1 MNQSFE
7 VLPFGGQ
14 SAEQGAW
21 GQERE
26 AQYPAQY
33 QGEYGAEYE
42 DEWGGEMEWL
52 GEEEGEWQG
61 ERARPYGPG
70 QRGSLRA
77 RPPLRG
83 PRRPAPPRYQGR
95 RPGRRPAEPLP
106 YLPPR
111 YRGWGVY
118 PGGYGGLYPAPYPVA
133 GPDADARDEPDQTG
147 TDGQDGGQDGMQDE
161 APPTLAAT
169 LGRVPAAAA
178 LRYQALGPIAA
189 AVRHPAGTGP
199 GLYLIEFDANG
210 RRRAYS
216 GQTDNLRRRLL
227 QHRLCGQILAID
239 MRNHQVYVAPLSSSA
254 QRRDIER
261 AIHDD
266 MFATQRGVLTNQRR
280 ELEVAALGELWN

>member
-14 SAEQGAW
+14 GAGEQEW
-21 GQERE
+21 
-26 AQYPAQY
+26 
-33 QGEYGAEYE
+33 QGELEWAGE
-42 DEWGGEMEWL
+42 DQLEW
-52 GEEEGEWQG
+52 EEEDEWQG
-61 ERARPYGPG
+61 ERPRAYGAG
-70 QRGSLRA
+70 RSGGLRA

-95 RPGRRPAEPLP
+95 RSGRYRADALP

-111 YRGWGVY
+111 YRGWGY
-118 PGGYGGLYPAPYPVA
+118 PGGYALAYPAPQPA
-133 GPDADARDEPDQTG
+133 FDADEPDQAAG
-147 TDGQDGGQDGMQDE
+147 DGQDGGQDSTQDGMQDE

-169 LGRVPAAAA
+169 LARVPGAAA
-178 LRYQALGPIAA
+178 LRYQSLGPVAA

-210 RRRAYS
+210 QRRAYS

-227 QHRLCGQILAID
+227 QHRLCGQMLAVD
-239 MRNHQVYVAPLSSSA
+239 MSGHQVYVAPLASSV

-261 AIHDD
+261 AIHND
-266 MFATQRGVLTNQRR
+266 MFATRRGVLTNQRR
-280 ELEVAALGELWN
+280 ELEVAVMGELWN